1 MSDRNIPPDPFN
13 SDSTDFTAFGAN
25 CRSMYMSLVAS
36 GFKESEALEIMIRVN
51 CAVVS
56 KAVS

>member
-1 MSDRNIPPDPFN
+1 MGNV
-13 SDSTDFTAFGAN
+13 DFTVFSAN
-25 CRSMYMSLVAS
+25 CRNMFLSLVAS

-56 KAVS
+56 KAVG

>member
-1 MSDRNIPPDPFN
+1 MSSNVPPDPFN
-13 SDSTDFTAFGAN
+13 SDTPDFTPFGAN

-51 CAVVS
+51 CAMIS
-56 KAVS
+56 KAVG